1 MKNLFL
7 TVAFI
12 FALKASASSVKLINQ
27 AETVIKADQE
37 KEFKKVETTQIPAEI
52 LKQASTKYSGY
63 SLKGAQASE
72 DGEYKLVLYKDGKSV
87 TAHYK
92 STGEFVKEAQA

>member
-1 MKNLFL
+1 MKNILL
-7 TVAFI
+7 TT
-12 FALKASASSVKLINQ
+12 ALILTMSANASVLENEFQNI
-27 AETVIKADQE
+27 EVVYQE
-37 KEFKKVETTQIPAEI
+37 REFKKVETTQIPAEI

-72 DGEYKLVLYKDGKSV
+72 DGEYKLVLFKDGKSV

-92 STGEFVKEAQA
+92 SNGEFVKEA

>member
-7 TVAFI
+7 TTALLLALTANAFD
-12 FALKASASSVKLINQ
+12 LNSSTNGVVVCK
-27 AETVIKADQE
+27 DQE

-52 LKQASTKYSGY
+52 LKQASNKYSGY
-63 SLKGAQASE
+63 SLKGAQASD
-72 DGEYKLVLYKDGKSV
+72 DGEYRLVLYKDGKSV

-92 STGEFVKEAQA
+92 SNGEFVKEAQA

>member
-1 MKNLFL
+1 MSAN
-7 TVAFI
+7 
-12 FALKASASSVKLINQ
+12 ASVLENEFQNI
-27 AETVIKADQE
+27 EVVYQE
-37 KEFKKVETTQIPAEI
+37 REFKKVETTQIPAEI

-72 DGEYKLVLYKDGKSV
+72 DGEYKLVLFKDGKSV

-92 STGEFVKEAQA
+92 SNGEFVKEA

>member
-1 MKNLFL
+1 MS
-7 TVAFI
+7 V
-12 FALKASASSVKLINQ
+12 KASVLENEFQNI
-27 AETVIKADQE
+27 EVLYQE

-72 DGEYKLVLYKDGKSV
+72 DGEYKLVLFKDGKSI

-92 STGEFVKEAQA
+92 STGEFVKEA